1 MFTAM
6 VWHVLLVA
14 KMPARVLRPLTSRGP
29 YETRE
34 ECVMR
39 VHQMVTALQM
49 TMPVPMD
56 FRFKCKDTKEGVSL

>member
-1 MFTAM
+1 MFTAI
-6 VWHVLLVA
+6 VLA
-14 KMPARVLRPLTSRGP
+14 CAIGNASPDTCIEATDEYGP
-29 YETRE
+29 YKTRE

-56 FRFKCKDTKEGVSL
+56 FRFKCETPEGVSL

>member
-6 VWHVLLVA
+6 VLA
-14 KMPARVLRPLTSRGP
+14 CAIGSASPDTCIEATDEYGP
-29 YETRE
+29 YKTRE

-56 FRFKCKDTKEGVSL
+56 FRFKCETPEGVSL